1 MKTQMQTDP
10 RTLDIS
16 LLGRTYQI
24 ACAPGQ
30 EVRVQELARMLEEKM
45 RLAVTAAPGNVGEI
59 RLLLLAGL
67 MLADDVLEAKAAT
80 TRAGTQ
86 LQSQINDEEDVLIA
100 AVEHLSE
107 RITALAAKVE
117 NA

>member
-1 MKTQMQTDP
+1 MKADA

-16 LLGRTYQI
+16 LLGRTYQV

-45 RLAVTAAPGNVGEI
+45 RLAVTAAPGTVGEI

-67 MLADDVLEAKAAT
+67 MLADDVLEARAAGS
-80 TRAGTQ
+80 RAASQT
-86 LQSQINDEEDVLIA
+86 QSQINDEEDVFIA

-107 RITALAAKVE
+107 RITTLAAKVE
-117 NA
+117 SA